1 MLLLT
6 PGPLTTSPATR
17 AALTADHGS
26 RDPAFLALS
35 GRVREGLRAV
45 VAAPADGYT
54 CVPVQGSGSFGVEAA
69 LGSFIPR
76 DRPLVVGVNGAYG
89 ARIVEMAR
97 RIGHAV
103 EVVAAPETEPL
114 SPALLA
120 ARLALHPRP
129 GWVAWVAHET
139 TTGLVNP
146 NEALAAGARAAGWR
160 TFVDAMS
167 AYGALPMHAQGLRFD
182 VLVASAN
189 KLLEGVPGVAFA
201 VVADDAL
208 AAAPGHPGSLVL
220 DLVDQARR
228 LAQDGQWRF
237 TPPTHVL
244 AALDAALAQHAA
256 EGGAAG
262 RLARY
267 SANRD
272 VLVAGMREMG
282 FETLLPDALLGPV
295 IVTFRTPGHPAWEFE
310 AFYAG
315 LVARGFAIYP
325 GKLTA
330 APSFRV
336 GCIGQ
341 VFPAD
346 MRRFLAAVRA
356 VLDAAGV
363 PSGAPA

>member
-6 PGPLTTSPATR
+6 PGPLTTAAPTR
-17 AALTADHGS
+17 AALTVDHGS

-35 GRVREGLRAV
+35 ARVRAGLLSV
-45 VAAPADGYT
+45 VAGPDQGYT
-54 CVPVQGSGSFGVEAA
+54 CIPVQGSGSFGVEAA

-76 DRPLVVGVNGAYG
+76 GAPIVVGANGAYG
-89 ARIVEMAR
+89 LRIAEMAR
-97 RIGHAV
+97 RLGLAV
-103 EVVAAPETEPL
+103 DLLEAPETAPL
-114 SPALLA
+114 SVDAVA
-120 ARLALHPRP
+120 ARLAAHPQP
-129 GWVAWVAHET
+129 GWFAWVAHET
-139 TTGLVNP
+139 TTGLLNP
-146 NEALAAGARAAGWR
+146 NAALAAAARAAGWR

-167 AYGALPMHAQGLRFD
+167 AYGALPVHADDLGFD
-182 VLVASAN
+182 VLVASSN

-201 VVADDAL
+201 VASAGAL

-228 LAQDGQWRF
+228 FAIDGQWRF

-244 AALDAALAQHAA
+244 AALDAALAQHHA
-256 EGGAAG
+256 EGGAQG

-272 VLVAGMREMG
+272 ALVAGMRALG
-282 FETLLPDALLGPV
+282 FETLLPDPLIGPV
-295 IVTFRTPGHPAWEFE
+295 IVTFRTPGDPRWAFE
-310 AFYAG
+310 PFYAG

-346 MRRFLAAVRA
+346 IHRFLDAVRD
-356 VLDAAGV
+356 VLVDAGV
-363 PSGAPA
+363 SSGAPA